1 MEALSITEDTMSKQN
16 SLSEVKV
23 NPDTLASFQN
33 SIMEWLGESQVEEE
47 KEPNDL
53 VPSRC
58 LSRSAG
64 RTGARLST
72 PRTLSAT
79 KSGLDK

>member
-1 MEALSITEDTMSKQN
+1 MSKKSSIT
-16 SLSEVKV
+16 EVKV

-33 SIMEWLGESQVEEE
+33 SIMEWLGETQVEEE

-53 VPSRC
+53 VPSRR

-72 PRTLSAT
+72 PKTLAAT
-79 KSGLDK
+79 KSGLEK